1 MHFTEL
7 VEGLVTKHGQ
17 GTLAD
22 MIGVDGS
29 TISRFRSG
37 QGTINVLALQK
48 IFDLAGV
55 VVISKEDLDGYEN
68 SLSFVTK
75 LWNRERM
82 KLNGNGKG
90 SGNGEGKQIS
100 SF

>member
-1 MHFTEL
+1 MRFTEL
-7 VEGLVTKHGQ
+7 LGSLISKHGQ

-37 QGTINVLALQK
+37 QGTINVASLEKLFEIARVEIVPK
-48 IFDLAGV
+48 D
-55 VVISKEDLDGYEN
+55 DLDGFEN
-68 SLSFVTK
+68 VLSFVTK

-82 KLNGNGKG
+82 KQR
-90 SGNGEGKQIS
+90 ERED
-100 SF
+100 